1 MARIKRDPKKLAAAQ
16 AILEAYNPTS
26 VEDMENALKDVFGP
40 MFEAMLKGEMN
51 NHLGYNSNDKS
62 PKETDNRR
70 NGYGKKTLRTTK
82 GEVEI
87 EVPRDRDG
95 SFEPTI
101 IPKRQ
106 KDVSSI
112 EDKVL
117 AMYARGMSQ
126 RDISKTIEDIYGFN
140 ISHEMISDIT
150 DAILDEV
157 NEWRNRPLKKCY
169 AFTFVDC
176 MYVTIRND
184 YEVKES
190 AVYVILGYDL
200 EGKKE
205 I

>member
-1 MARIKRDPKKLAAAQ
+1 MARIKRDPKKIAAAQ
-16 AILEAYNPTS
+16 AILEAYKPTS

-51 NHLGYNSNDKS
+51 NHLGYNTNDKS

-82 GEVEI
+82 GEIEI

-117 AMYARGMSQ
+117 AMYTQEECHNEISQ
-126 RDISKTIEDIYGFN
+126 R
-140 ISHEMISDIT
+140 
-150 DAILDEV
+150 
-157 NEWRNRPLKKCY
+157 P
-169 AFTFVDC
+169 
-176 MYVTIRND
+176 
-184 YEVKES
+184 
-190 AVYVILGYDL
+190 
-200 EGKKE
+200 
-205 I
+205 